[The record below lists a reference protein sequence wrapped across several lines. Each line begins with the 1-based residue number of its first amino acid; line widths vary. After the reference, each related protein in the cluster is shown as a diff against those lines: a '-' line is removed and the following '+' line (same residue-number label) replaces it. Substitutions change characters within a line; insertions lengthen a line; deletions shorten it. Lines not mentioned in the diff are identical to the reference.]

1 LGCFAIPA
9 IAVLLGLWEFV
20 FENAGTLAFQARE
33 TGETSTEKWE
43 TVVSGTVVAVVAWV
57 LACALASRVLSKTAR
72 EMRRLQTTERL
83 LASVVE
89 NSPSAISLKDRDG
102 NFRIVNPRFE
112 EWFQIPD
119 AQSLGK
125 TAFDICPDHLARA
138 RAELD
143 RRVLETGETCD
154 AEFEVP
160 TPDGGARTLLT
171 MKFPVDDLDGETI
184 GVGTVE
190 TDVSAHQQAEAA
202 LRESQVD
209 LRVRIEQLE
218 EAQRML
224 KRQSAELGAMA
235 KELELARDEAEAG
248 SRAKSEFLAAMSH
261 ELRTPLNAVIG
272 FSEIIQAQTFGPV
285 GSPQYRDY
293 ADDIHGAGVHLLG
306 VINDILD
313 LSRVE
318 CGSHELNE
326 ETLDLQELLDSAFGL
341 VRPRVVEG
349 GIKLDLE
356 VWEPLPALEADAR
369 KLKQVLVNLLTNAV
383 KFTESGGVVTV
394 RVWHREDSGIVVQ
407 IADTGIGMAAGDIPK
422 ALARFG
428 QVDSRL
434 ERRHEGTGLG
444 LPLAK
449 ALIEL
454 HGGSLDL
461 QSRPGLGT
469 TVTLRL
475 PASRAVAHGGHGELV
490 AAQAS

>member
-1 LGCFAIPA
+1 
-9 IAVLLGLWEFV
+9 
-20 FENAGTLAFQARE
+20 
-33 TGETSTEKWE
+33 
-43 TVVSGTVVAVVAWV
+43 
-57 LACALASRVLSKTAR
+57 
-72 EMRRLQTTERL
+72 
-83 LASVVE
+83 
-89 NSPSAISLKDRDG
+89 
-102 NFRIVNPRFE
+102 
-112 EWFQIPD
+112 
-119 AQSLGK
+119 
-125 TAFDICPDHLARA
+125 
-138 RAELD
+138 
-143 RRVLETGETCD
+143 
-154 AEFEVP
+154 
-160 TPDGGARTLLT
+160 
-171 MKFPVDDLDGETI
+171 
-184 GVGTVE
+184 
-190 TDVSAHQQAEAA
+190 
-202 LRESQVD
+202 
-209 LRVRIEQLE
+209 
-218 EAQRML
+218 
-224 KRQSAELGAMA
+224 
-235 KELELARDEAEAG
+235 
-248 SRAKSEFLAAMSH
+248 
-261 ELRTPLNAVIG
+261 
-272 FSEIIQAQTFGPV
+272 
-285 GSPQYRDY
+285 
-293 ADDIHGAGVHLLG
+293 
-306 VINDILD
+306 
-313 LSRVE
+313 
-318 CGSHELNE
+318 
-326 ETLDLQELLDSAFGL
+326 
-341 VRPRVVEG
+341 VVEG